1 MNQQYQI
8 LQLKK
13 KVEQNE
19 SEVHEKLSGL
29 ESQILALTQQQNKH
43 KVFHNFNNLIWFPCI
58 GCDKQMGKGD

>member
-1 MNQQYQI
+1 MKFYCQIIFTFHFDKKMNQQYQI

-29 ESQILALTQQQNKH
+29 ESQIVALTQQQNKH
-43 KVFHNFNNLIWFPCI
+43 KVFS
-58 GCDKQMGKGD
+58 

>member
-43 KVFHNFNNLIWFPCI
+43 KVFHNFNNLI
-58 GCDKQMGKGD
+58 